1 MKKTS
6 CKRGFTLIEL
16 LVVVVI
22 IGILA
27 AIALPQYQL
36 AVDKAR
42 LSKLLSMVHAV
53 KEAQVVYE
61 LQNGTYTVDW
71 NDLTL
76 SFPGTISGFA
86 YTSDILTSDEGWK
99 LQLSKETG
107 SGAANAVVATDS
119 LLPGIKIHNFYRN
132 SNVWNE
138 HLACYALASNSRAN
152 RLCQSAAGRT
162 APDEDSGSGANKYNV
177 YFFN

>member
-1 MKKTS
+1 MKNNKFKIS

-16 LVVVVI
+16 LVVVLI

-27 AIALPQYQL
+27 AVAVPQYQL

-53 KEAQVVYE
+53 KKAENTYYLE
-61 LQNGTYTVDW
+61 SGTYTKNWDELIL
-71 NDLTL
+71 DF
-76 SFPGTISGFA
+76 SGTISGNVL
-86 YTSDILTSDEGWK
+86 SSEEGWK
-99 LQLSKETG
+99 LSLTKENG
-107 SGAANAVVATDS
+107 HGVANAVIATDS
-119 LLPGIKIHNFYRN
+119 LLPNVKIYNFFRN

-138 HLACYALASNSRAN
+138 HFACYALQSNGRAN
-152 RLCQSAAGRT
+152 RLCQAATGHSE
-162 APDEDSGSGANKYNV
+162 PDEDSGSEVKDNV